1 MQVVAILRFVR
12 GHRRVF
18 EGGLAP
24 TFSFVGEGRAV
35 DVEALLRPVVTAE
48 GLEIYDVTHGREGGR
63 TVLRVEVEGPD
74 GVDIDTLGRLTKQ
87 IAGRLD
93 DEGYGT
99 GPYDL
104 QVSSPGIERPL
115 RRPEH
120 FRRAV
125 GDRVKAKTTA
135 PMAGSRTHSGSLT
148 GADDRGITLE
158 VDGAALTVAYGDIAS
173 ARTVVDWSAELKRS
187 NA

>member
-1 MQVVAILRFVR
+1 M
-12 GHRRVF
+12 
-18 EGGLAP
+18 
-24 TFSFVGEGRAV
+24 

-48 GLEIYDVTHGREGGR
+48 GLEIYDVTHGRESGR
-63 TVLRVEVEGPD
+63 TVLRIEIEGPD

-87 IAGRLD
+87 IAGCLD

-125 GDRVKAKTTA
+125 GDQVKVKTTTRV
-135 PMAGSRTHSGSLT
+135 AGARTHSGTLAD
-148 GADDRGITLE
+148 ADDRGITLE
-158 VDGAALTVAYGDIAS
+158 VDGAALTVTYGDIAS